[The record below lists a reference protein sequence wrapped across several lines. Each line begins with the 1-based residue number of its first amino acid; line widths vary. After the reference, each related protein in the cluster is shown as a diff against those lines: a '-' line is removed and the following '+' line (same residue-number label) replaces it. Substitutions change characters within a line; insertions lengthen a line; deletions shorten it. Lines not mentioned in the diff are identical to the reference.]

1 MTSSLKVNGF
11 YRDTAPYVK
20 VGGAWKVSKE
30 AWTKISGSW
39 KQFFL
44 AGGRYDPT
52 ISYFLDSGV
61 RALAVQP
68 DQKII
73 VGGNFNSFEKNEVYY
88 TVKRIARLL
97 PDGSLDL
104 DFKNNTNLGANSNV
118 EVVKIQPDGK
128 ILLGGY
134 FETFN
139 GATVKGIVRLNS
151 DGTRDTAFTTNTGT
165 GFNNGVA
172 TISLQSD
179 GKIVVGGYF
188 TSFNGSAAPYVLR
201 LNSNGTRD
209 NTFSIGSGAS
219 SWVLASAVQSDG
231 KIVLGGTFN
240 SFNGQT
246 IRKLITLNSDGT
258 IVNPFFNFS
267 SSEFVT
273 TLVNYPGEKV
283 LVGGKFSYL
292 GDGIGRGIAR
302 LNLNGSLDA
311 SFSPG
316 GYGGDDTVESMAVQ
330 ANGQIIVGG
339 NFEIFNEV
347 NSTAI
352 VRLNPNGSIDQGFSL
367 NIGSGPQSVSEFTG
381 QPVAYGGQVVS
392 LAVQENNKIVIG
404 GLFQTF
410 NSFSSRNIARLG
422 GDLTA

>member
-1 MTSSLKVNGF
+1 
-11 YRDTAPYVK
+11 
-20 VGGAWKVSKE
+20 
-30 AWTKISGSW
+30 
-39 KQFFL
+39 
-44 AGGRYDPT
+44 
-52 ISYFLDSGV
+52 
-61 RALAVQP
+61 
-68 DQKII
+68 
-73 VGGNFNSFEKNEVYY
+73 
-88 TVKRIARLL
+88 
-97 PDGSLDL
+97 
-104 DFKNNTNLGANSNV
+104 
-118 EVVKIQPDGK
+118 
-128 ILLGGY
+128 
-134 FETFN
+134 
-139 GATVKGIVRLNS
+139 
-151 DGTRDTAFTTNTGT
+151 
-165 GFNNGVA
+165 
-172 TISLQSD
+172 
-179 GKIVVGGYF
+179 
-188 TSFNGSAAPYVLR
+188 
-201 LNSNGTRD
+201 
-209 NTFSIGSGAS
+209 
-219 SWVLASAVQSDG
+219 VLASAVQSDG

-258 IVNPFFNFS
+258 IVNPLFNFS
-267 SSEFVT
+267 SSDFVT

-283 LVGGKFSYL
+283 LVGGRFSYI

-311 SFSPG
+311 SFNLVGSEAG
-316 GYGGDDTVESMAVQ
+316 HTVESMAVQ

-339 NFEIFNEV
+339 DFEIFNEV

-410 NSFSSRNIARLG
+410 NSFSSSNIARLG